1 MGHGATGG
9 HVDGLCLFL
18 LSHRIV
24 GLEGTLK
31 GHRVQLIAFGEVRSV
46 GLVARSGVA
55 KWS

>member
-1 MGHGATGG
+1 MDHGAAGG
-9 HVDGLCLFL
+9 YVDGLCLFL